1 MCEQGLISPKKDYS
15 TGELLVGAC
24 SVAQGTFLLIDETP
38 LEAGQLVEQGV
49 KNVQALH
56 SLIGAKELVAGNDIA
71 FSDRLV
77 LDVTP
82 GSDYGFY
89 PITLP
94 LDATTL
100 MISKVLPS
108 RCCSRLFLNRLN
120 RAKACGRQTPQCNC
134 SQVSQMAAS
143 IQPTSTDN

>member
-1 MCEQGLISPKKDYS
+1 MSGNLSECEQGLISPKKDYS

-56 SLIGAKELVAGNDIA
+56 SLIGAKELVAGSAIA
-71 FSDRLV
+71 CSRRLV
-77 LDVTP
+77 HGLNTH
-82 GSDYGFY
+82 SDYGFY

-100 MISKVLPS
+100 MISKVLLSCCFS
-108 RCCSRLFLNRLN
+108 R
-120 RAKACGRQTPQCNC
+120 
-134 SQVSQMAAS
+134 
-143 IQPTSTDN
+143 